1 MWERPFRVIQEKR
14 LNKEEIKTS
23 IKKIPAV
30 LLLAILCLTA
40 FHVSVFAAET
50 AEVRIPVRVELA
62 GGKPSPEETYTVVL
76 QAMGEAP
83 MPSESTMEIT
93 GDGRASFP
101 AIRYSEPGVYCYT
114 VMQQPGVNKKG
125 HYDNEVYYVKVTV
138 TNGESGGLE
147 AVIAAHT
154 DAEMVSEKQDIAFTN
169 TYDIEKV
176 PTVTPTASPTGRDAS
191 KKADSAPKTGDSM
204 NTLMWVCLLGFSGCI
219 LSVLLAER
227 MRRWE

>member
-93 GDGRASFP
+93 GDGRAS
-101 AIRYSEPGVYCYT
+101 AIQNLACIAIPLCSSR
-114 VMQQPGVNKKG
+114 
-125 HYDNEVYYVKVTV
+125 
-138 TNGESGGLE
+138 ES
-147 AVIAAHT
+147 T
-154 DAEMVSEKQDIAFTN
+154 KRDIM
-169 TYDIEKV
+169 I
-176 PTVTPTASPTGRDAS
+176 
-191 KKADSAPKTGDSM
+191 
-204 NTLMWVCLLGFSGCI
+204 
-219 LSVLLAER
+219 
-227 MRRWE
+227 MRSIM